1 MPKRAIYLSDDIDA
15 VDQWNREDAADL
27 ERPKGLEK
35 YEIVVA
41 SRDWTVET
49 IVRQIEQKNIDLDPA
64 FQRRNAWRDNRRSRL
79 IESFVLGFP
88 VPQLVLAENPRVR
101 GSFIVIDGKQRLLT
115 IASLYLKEYRGYWNH
130 QRFSGLS
137 VLKELNDLKLDAF
150 LEEDNYSKYRRQL
163 GNADIRTTVIS
174 GFKDEDVL
182 YDIFYRINTG
192 SVPLSSQELRQVLNR
207 GEFAKFLLETTS
219 VQNPL
224 WRVLGID
231 NPDPRLRDVELLLRL
246 IALRRFSEEYRGN
259 LKVFLDDSM
268 KKLNNSWRRDQP
280 GVEHLK
286 EEIFEATQ
294 AAMKIFGTDVGRR
307 LKAGRFD
314 RALNR
319 ALFEVQAYYLS
330 FPGVRTAALKSKAKV
345 AQAAKQLFSNHE
357 FSSSIESTTKSIA
370 NYRTRFDAY
379 QRMLEKTL
387 GIKVPG
393 LEIALQK

>member
-1 MPKRAIYLSDDIDA
+1 MPKRTSSFSEDIDA

-27 ERPKGLEK
+27 ERPQGLQK

-64 FQRRNAWRDNRRSRL
+64 FQRRNAWRDHRRSRL

-88 VPQLVLAENPRVR
+88 VPQLVLAENPRLR

-115 IASLYLKEYRGYWNH
+115 IASLYLKDYRGYWNEP
-130 QRFSGLS
+130 RFSGLS
-137 VLKELNDLKLDAF
+137 VLKELNDITLDAF
-150 LEEDNYSKYRRQL
+150 LGDDDYSKDRRQL
-163 GNADIRTTVIS
+163 SNADIRTTVIS
-174 GFKDEDVL
+174 GFRDEDVL

-207 GEFAKFLLETTS
+207 GEFARFLLETTGK
-219 VQNPL
+219 QNPL
-224 WRVLGID
+224 WHVLGIE

-246 IALRRFSEEYRGN
+246 IALRRFSDEYRGN
-259 LKVFLDDSM
+259 LKAFLDDSM
-268 KKLNNSWRRDQP
+268 KKLNKSWRGEQLD
-280 GVEHLK
+280 VEHLTG
-286 EEIFEATQ
+286 EIFEATE
-294 AAMKIFGTDVGRR
+294 AAIKIFGPDVGRR
-307 LKAGRFD
+307 LKGGRFD

-330 FPGVRTAALKSKAKV
+330 FPAIRAAAVKNKAAV
-345 AQAAKQLFSNHE
+345 TQAAKQLFPNHE
-357 FSSSIESTTKSIA
+357 FSASIESTTKSIG
-370 NYRTRFDAY
+370 NYRTRFGAY